1 MRNGTLSDL
10 ATVELYEAGE
20 SMIALCVR
28 EGMTPGG
35 MQGRI
40 ARGRKARGYT
50 VRRTPESYIVDSLA
64 AVDAALRELERAI
77 RRMERQRGRAHTPAD
92 HEPRRRAA

>member
-40 ARGRKARGYT
+40 SRGRKARGYT
-50 VRRTPESYIVDSLA
+50 IHRAHEASIIDSLE
-64 AVDAALRELERAI
+64 AVAQAMRKLETAI